1 MISIVDIESAERAS
15 HPLEVARRGIEAQES
30 ANAALYSLALQH
42 EASGRLADATA
53 AYRQLLDQP
62 LIAEADALHAAPG
75 DPSLRLRFLA
85 LMNLS
90 NLEAS
95 GGEPEQAL
103 QHALG
108 AVALDERDGRLW
120 LRIGRLA
127 GAARLAALER
137 HSLEHAVLASPH
149 NQLAW
154 CALDAL
160 LRRVGDTKAAAQ
172 LAARAATTRGLPPG
186 ALPLPVPSPP
196 PHAAAAL
203 LGPSSAVAAPQLGSE
218 GCEGCVLWSAA
229 EEKSTPPPP
238 PTLEIAAPRWLCV
251 AEAIRGAGGGT
262 SGGGRVSEVTRAVV
276 SRPLWRSLRRPAE
289 AQSPTQC
296 DGGGGGRSTS
306 ATRRRRDRR
315 PRRSMAGGSAASNR
329 PAPRHGCS
337 ARWGAIAGI

>member
-30 ANAALYSLALQH
+30 ANASLYSLALQH

-120 LRIGRLA
+120 L
-127 GAARLAALER
+127 
-137 HSLEHAVLASPH
+137 P
-149 NQLAW
+149 
-154 CALDAL
+154 
-160 LRRVGDTKAAAQ
+160 
-172 LAARAATTRGLPPG
+172 
-186 ALPLPVPSPP
+186 
-196 PHAAAAL
+196 
-203 LGPSSAVAAPQLGSE
+203 
-218 GCEGCVLWSAA
+218 
-229 EEKSTPPPP
+229 
-238 PTLEIAAPRWLCV
+238 
-251 AEAIRGAGGGT
+251 
-262 SGGGRVSEVTRAVV
+262 
-276 SRPLWRSLRRPAE
+276 
-289 AQSPTQC
+289 
-296 DGGGGGRSTS
+296 
-306 ATRRRRDRR
+306 
-315 PRRSMAGGSAASNR
+315 
-329 PAPRHGCS
+329 
-337 ARWGAIAGI
+337 